1 MTLWKSPAG
10 ILRIEETDGMLSE
23 CRWTDSV
30 NADIDDDSNMPPVIY
45 ETIRQLSEYFAGTR
59 TQFDLPLR
67 LSGTEFQLQVWDAL
81 REIPYGSTVSYRDI
95 ADRIGRRKSVRAVAN
110 AIGAN
115 PIAIIIPCHRVIGSD
130 GSLTGYAGGIEIKRR
145 LLALELP
152 ELWYPAVR
160 QQWRDLHKTSQNR
173 QRHSTAYIRVLS
185 ARATP
190 TRQKAGCSR

>member
-1 MTLWKSPAG
+1 MTHKYMTLWKSPAG

-45 ETIRQLSEYFAGTR
+45 ETIKQLSEYFAGTR
-59 TQFDLPLR
+59 TRFELPLH
-67 LSGTEFQLQVWDAL
+67 LTGTEFQLQVWDAL

-152 ELWYPAVR
+152 ELW
-160 QQWRDLHKTSQNR
+160 
-173 QRHSTAYIRVLS
+173 
-185 ARATP
+185 
-190 TRQKAGCSR
+190 

>member
-1 MTLWKSPAG
+1 MPASTPQSCGDEATRAKEMTMTENGIKRKYVKLWTSPAG
-10 ILRIEETDGMLSE
+10 TLQLEETGGVLTGLRPVGHAS
-23 CRWTDSV
+23 
-30 NADIDDDSNMPPVIY
+30 DITDDSGSEPTAIT
-45 ETIRQLSEYFAGTR
+45 ETIKQLSEYFAGTR
-59 TQFDLPLR
+59 TRFELPLH
-67 LSGTEFQLQVWDAL
+67 LTGTEFQLQVWDAL

-152 ELWYPAVR
+152 ELW
-160 QQWRDLHKTSQNR
+160 
-173 QRHSTAYIRVLS
+173 
-185 ARATP
+185 
-190 TRQKAGCSR
+190 